1 MKSIKKSGF
10 SLIELMVVVIVIA
23 IIVTVAIPSYQA
35 YMRRASMNQAQQE
48 MQRLALLL
56 DKHKAKNF
64 TYRGFDIKTMK
75 LPMNAADER
84 VKYTLI
90 VRDGDDSDLTLDENE
105 AAGHHWVI
113 QAQSTDVNNYT
124 LLLTSHGVQ
133 CKNKIAAQVDFISC
147 GADQE
152 EW

>member
-64 TYRGFDIKTMK
+64 TYRGFDIKTMT
-75 LPMNAADER
+75 LPVNAAARQDVSAYTCSER
-84 VKYTLI
+84 LYYY
-90 VRDGDDSDLTLDENE
+90 RN
-105 AAGHHWVI
+105 
-113 QAQSTDVNNYT
+113 
-124 LLLTSHGVQ
+124 
-133 CKNKIAAQVDFISC
+133 SC
-147 GADQE
+147 AVPAF
-152 EW
+152 